1 MDFLHNPMVVN
12 AWISILKRESIDNLY
27 AIKDLSGDELEFV
40 VKLAIEKLLEEK
52 RNRGKCGS
60 N

>member
-12 AWISILKRESIDNLY
+12 AWVAILKRESIDNLY
-27 AIKDLSGDELEFV
+27 AIKDLSGDELEFI

-52 RNRGKCGS
+52 RNKGKS
-60 N
+60 